1 VLILAAIY
9 VVVASLFFPEGVQFL
24 NPVVCPAD
32 TELSNG
38 AYALPGGPNDAK
50 LELVCTSPT
59 YTASVGPKVLMVAAG
74 LLAAGVAV
82 QYLSRWILLRYPQR
96 SATSGAPMR

>member
-1 VLILAAIY
+1 VLAAIY

-38 AYALPGGPNDAK
+38 AYALPGRPDDAK

-59 YTASVGPKVLMVAAG
+59 STTSVGPQVLAVAGG
-74 LLAAGVAV
+74 LLLVGVAV
-82 QYLSRWILLRYPQR
+82 QYLSRWLLLRYPPR
-96 SATSGAPMR
+96 NPTVGVPRR